1 MKTPVM
7 MEIFKQNAE
16 GRLSLNDSLPITT
29 TFTSLA
35 DGSSYVLD
43 RASDSETKLYD
54 EVGKSR
60 TILEL
65 TNLMITVSSNL
76 ATNLLIEKVEPDN
89 IQSSLAELGICKLK
103 VLRGVEDN
111 KAFALGLNNVTCA
124 ADLLE
129 ILRGQEFNEIIPAKL
144 PADCIVA
151 HKTGSITGVQHDSG
165 IVFLPDGRKYVI
177 VLLSKNLKDTDAA
190 IRMLSDVSRLI
201 YDFVVSN

>member
-1 MKTPVM
+1 
-7 MEIFKQNAE
+7 
-16 GRLSLNDSLPITT
+16 
-29 TFTSLA
+29 
-35 DGSSYVLD
+35 
-43 RASDSETKLYD
+43 
-54 EVGKSR
+54 
-60 TILEL
+60 
-65 TNLMITVSSNL
+65 MITVSSNL

-89 IQSSLAELGICKLK
+89 IQSSLAELGIRKLK

-124 ADLLE
+124 ADLLILFEQLGKYSLVDSASSKAMLE